1 MAQVMF
7 TSADDLLA
15 AYLSG
20 EIDHHSA
27 QMLRQQIDAEL
38 SARMPARLILD
49 FGGVTFMDSSGIGLI
64 LGRVRLLQYW
74 RGRVVLCGL
83 SAQLGRMVEL
93 AGIGSLAVIE
103 RRAG

>member
-27 QMLRQQIDAEL
+27 HMLRQQIDAEL

-64 LGRVRLLQYW
+64 LGRARRMQATEGQL
-74 RGRVVLCGL
+74 VVQQAPESIKKMLDL
-83 SAQLGRMVEL
+83 AHVEYQ
-93 AGIGSLAVIE
+93 
-103 RRAG
+103 